1 MHIPPSPANKSTAG
15 ILWLLLLLWLLS
27 WAAVADRI
35 TRTIGEATRRMA
47 DVSVDARD
55 RTATRCKSLY
65 QINELI
71 KIRLAITVLTI
82 SALAPT
88 VSLSLSFSPP
98 PFSRQAPSLVI
109 AEASRG
115 QVQKMCWARSNRTG
129 DVAAGTSL
137 TAAVSAVASCEWQV
151 ARGNCQ
157 RLDLDFVFGG
167 ARYPSLYNI
176 HKNHIKQRI
185 ANDCRSLSLSFSLP
199 PFHTLWLIAKSC
211 GQEISKSA

>member
-1 MHIPPSPANKSTAG
+1 MHIPPSPANESTAG

-35 TRTIGEATRRMA
+35 TRTFGEATRRMA

-88 VSLSLSFSPP
+88 VSLSLSLSFSPP

-137 TAAVSAVASCEWQV
+137 TAAVSAVASGTWQLP
-151 ARGNCQ
+151 ATR
-157 RLDLDFVFGG
+157 FGF
-167 ARYPSLYNI
+167 RFRWRP
-176 HKNHIKQRI
+176 
-185 ANDCRSLSLSFSLP
+185 LP
-199 PFHTLWLIAKSC
+199 EPI
-211 GQEISKSA
+211 

>member
-15 ILWLLLLLWLLS
+15 ILWLLLLLLLWLLS

-35 TRTIGEATRRMA
+35 TRTFGEATRRMA

-88 VSLSLSFSPP
+88 VSLSLSLLL
-98 PFSRQAPSLVI
+98 PFAGKHPLWSLLKR
-109 AEASRG
+109 AEGKYRKCAEPG
-115 QVQKMCWARSNRTG
+115 
-129 DVAAGTSL
+129 
-137 TAAVSAVASCEWQV
+137 
-151 ARGNCQ
+151 
-157 RLDLDFVFGG
+157 
-167 ARYPSLYNI
+167 
-176 HKNHIKQRI
+176 RI
-185 ANDCRSLSLSFSLP
+185 AQV
-199 PFHTLWLIAKSC
+199 TLRLELHL
-211 GQEISKSA
+211 QLL

>member
-15 ILWLLLLLWLLS
+15 ILWLLLLLLLWLLS

-35 TRTIGEATRRMA
+35 TRTFGEATRRMA

-88 VSLSLSFSPP
+88 VSLSVSPLP
-98 PFSRQAPSLVI
+98 PFSRQEPSLVI

-115 QVQKMCWARSNRTG
+115 QVQKMLSQVESHRWRCGWNFTYSCCECCGKWHVATG
-129 DVAAGTSL
+129 SDS
-137 TAAVSAVASCEWQV
+137 
-151 ARGNCQ
+151 
-157 RLDLDFVFGG
+157 
-167 ARYPSLYNI
+167 I
-176 HKNHIKQRI
+176 RI
-185 ANDCRSLSLSFSLP
+185 SFSVAPVTRAYIIFIKIIL
-199 PFHTLWLIAKSC
+199 S
-211 GQEISKSA
+211 SA

>member
-15 ILWLLLLLWLLS
+15 ILWLLLLLLLWLLS

-35 TRTIGEATRRMA
+35 TRTFGEATRRMA

-88 VSLSLSFSPP
+88 VSLSLPLSSPSFC
-98 PFSRQAPSLVI
+98 RQAPSLVI

-137 TAAVSAVASCEWQV
+137 TAAVSAVASGTWQ
-151 ARGNCQ
+151 
-157 RLDLDFVFGG
+157 
-167 ARYPSLYNI
+167 
-176 HKNHIKQRI
+176 
-185 ANDCRSLSLSFSLP
+185 LP
-199 PFHTLWLIAKSC
+199 PTRFGFRFRWRPLPEPI
-211 GQEISKSA
+211 

>member
-35 TRTIGEATRRMA
+35 TRTFGEATRRMA

-88 VSLSLSFSPP
+88 VCLSLSVSLLL
-98 PFSRQAPSLVI
+98 PFAGKHPLWSLPKRAEDKYRKCAEPGRI
-109 AEASRG
+109 A
-115 QVQKMCWARSNRTG
+115 QVTLRLELHLQLLW
-129 DVAAGTSL
+129 VL
-137 TAAVSAVASCEWQV
+137 WQV
-151 ARGNCQ
+151 ARGNCH

-185 ANDCRSLSLSFSLP
+185 ANDCRSLSLSLFLF
-199 PFHTLWLIAKSC
+199 PFILS
-211 GQEISKSA
+211 G

>member
-27 WAAVADRI
+27 WAAVVDRI
-35 TRTIGEATRRMA
+35 TRTFGEATRRMA

-88 VSLSLSFSPP
+88 VSLSLSLSSSLF
-98 PFSRQAPSLVI
+98 QASTLFGHCRSEPR
-109 AEASRG
+109 ASTENVLS
-115 QVQKMCWARSNRTG
+115 QVESHRWRCGWNFTYSCCECCGKLR
-129 DVAAGTSL
+129 
-137 TAAVSAVASCEWQV
+137 VASGKWHV
-151 ARGNCQ
+151 ATAT
-157 RLDLDFVFGG
+157 D
-167 ARYPSLYNI
+167 SI
-176 HKNHIKQRI
+176 WI
-185 ANDCRSLSLSFSLP
+185 SFSVAPVTRAYIIFIKIIL
-199 PFHTLWLIAKSC
+199 S
-211 GQEISKSA
+211 SA